1 MYPTPNP
8 QKNNYKYW
16 GISWLNLPDK
26 LLAHQLEQDINLD
39 VITLFSFSSPPLGL
53 QHLNSRSMMHR
64 YRSPYTAPPFITTKL
79 HSNAIE
85 PPPTT
90 TTKLRVSTS
99 KAWCVMCWYSYSED
113 VCQHCCLHFKY
124 MLHHL
129 QHNRINLIYHND
141 NATKQELF
149 LCVRIT
155 SQSQSF
161 GLTTILILQQSC
173 LVRDSSR
180 KPLFNFNSKRQ
191 LESNLWCDCNT
202 WIQIQM
208 SYCAPDKTEVC
219 CTLYV
224 NFILLPLSLS
234 LGLLCDGRYICKDFW
249 Q

>member
-1 MYPTPNP
+1 
-8 QKNNYKYW
+8 
-16 GISWLNLPDK
+16 
-26 LLAHQLEQDINLD
+26 
-39 VITLFSFSSPPLGL
+39 
-53 QHLNSRSMMHR
+53 
-64 YRSPYTAPPFITTKL
+64 
-79 HSNAIE
+79 
-85 PPPTT
+85 
-90 TTKLRVSTS
+90 
-99 KAWCVMCWYSYSED
+99 
-113 VCQHCCLHFKY
+113 

-191 LESNLWCDCNT
+191 LERNLWCDCNT

-208 SYCAPDKTEVC
+208 SYYAPDKTEMC
-219 CTLYV
+219 CTLYDRCRCCSV
-224 NFILLPLSLS
+224 FCVMGDLYLQRLLTIE
-234 LGLLCDGRYICKDFW
+234 LLVM
-249 Q
+249 